1 MSKKDINT
9 ETKDVSRM
17 ADAVAGTETKEAT
30 ATDSDG
36 NSVTAR
42 GVSSEQAA
50 DKAVDKLGK

>member
-1 MSKKDINT
+1 MSKKDIDI
-9 ETKDVSRM
+9 ETKDVSGM

-36 NSVTAR
+36 NSATAR